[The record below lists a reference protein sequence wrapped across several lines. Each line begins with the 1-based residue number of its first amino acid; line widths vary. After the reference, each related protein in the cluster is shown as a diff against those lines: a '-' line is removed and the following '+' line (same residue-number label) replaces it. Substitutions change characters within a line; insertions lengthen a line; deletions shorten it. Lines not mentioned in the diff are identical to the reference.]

1 MYSLSSQK
9 KFWTFPNMDKL
20 NELRQKQNEKFKE
33 AHGHDMDVRKYIN
46 F

>member
-20 NELRQKQNEKFKE
+20 HELRQKQNEKFIA
-33 AHGHDMDVRKYIN
+33 AHGPDMDVCK
-46 F
+46 